1 MSLSDFALRKAK
13 PEEKPYKL
21 SDGGGLYAL
30 VTPRGSKLW
39 RLKYRFGGKEKVLS
53 FGAYPIVSL
62 ATARRKRDEA
72 KQLLA
77 EKTDPASKKNLDE
90 IVAATVA
97 NNTFGVV
104 AAELLGN

>member
-1 MSLSDFALRKAK
+1 MDLSDFALRKAK
-13 PEEKPYKL
+13 PGEKPYKL
-21 SDGGGLYAL
+21 SDSGGLYAL
-30 VTPRGSKLW
+30 VTPSGSKLW

-77 EKTDPASKKNLDE
+77 EQTDPASKKIL
-90 IVAATVA
+90 TR
-97 NNTFGVV
+97 
-104 AAELLGN
+104 